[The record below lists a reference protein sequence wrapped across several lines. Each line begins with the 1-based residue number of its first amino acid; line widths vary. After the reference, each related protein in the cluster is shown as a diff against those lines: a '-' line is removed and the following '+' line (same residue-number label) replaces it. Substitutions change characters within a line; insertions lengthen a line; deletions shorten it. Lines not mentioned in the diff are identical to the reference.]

1 MIIVD
6 GSRMLRINRNTMNF
20 MERLLGK
27 RLIERIVIQITH
39 EKICIKIQLDLKMIL
54 DHQIMYSLKSL
65 EQNLILKYGVY
76 N

>member
-27 RLIERIVIQITH
+27 RLIERIVIQIT
-39 EKICIKIQLDLKMIL
+39 KRFASKF
-54 DHQIMYSLKSL
+54 S
-65 EQNLILKYGVY
+65 
-76 N
+76 